1 MICTILGNLDV
12 VIVWLDF
19 VTELGSLDVFLYRY
33 NDGNLDGLLFGGSL
47 GSTDGKY
54 IGSGE

>member
-33 NDGNLDGLLFGGSL
+33 NDVNLDGLLFGVSL